1 MRHATT
7 TTGPGPSKLARTL
20 TWVGALGL
28 LLGAGPLI
36 ACIILIPNSNP
47 IGPGL
52 LFFFSFW
59 PSVGCL
65 AAGLGMRLRERAKRR
80 ERLFGE

>member
-1 MRHATT
+1 MKRQTAE
-7 TTGPGPSKLARTL
+7 PRSQRAARRLIWAGT
-20 TWVGALGL
+20 LGL
-28 LLGAGPLI
+28 LLGSGPLL
-36 ACIILIPNSNP
+36 ACIILAPGSNP

-59 PSVGCL
+59 PSFGCL
-65 AAGLGMRLRERAKRR
+65 AAGLALKIARRARQR